1 MSKKITTTVLI
12 LCFSQVDVSGSFFF
26 ELDAPCLIGQYEA
39 SLASSLSRI
48 FDAFALCSGESGAL
62 EIQQGFCKRL
72 CEALLRRT

>member
-1 MSKKITTTVLI
+1 MSKRTTVLI
-12 LCFSQVDVSGSFFF
+12 LCFSQVDISGSFFF
-26 ELDAPCLIGQYEA
+26 ELDAPCLVGQGQCEA

-72 CEALLRRT
+72 CAALLRRT